1 VNEAA
6 PWLLKKM
13 YQPEVYYQKAGVM
26 LSELVPAEG
35 QQTDLLR
42 FSSARNKSGR
52 LMDILDNINSKYR
65 RSTIRLACEGVD
77 RTCSMRHSFNSPNY
91 TGDWDE
97 LPVVR

>member
-13 YQPEVYYQKAGVM
+13 YQPKVYYQKAGVM

-35 QQTDLLR
+35 QQAGLLG

-52 LMDILDNINSKYR
+52 LMIS
-65 RSTIRLACEGVD
+65 
-77 RTCSMRHSFNSPNY
+77 
-91 TGDWDE
+91 
-97 LPVVR
+97 